1 MAMNKRQ
8 SFAIFI
14 PERETSKV
22 IIIRLWLQMG
32 RGAVKEYTGLQD
44 KGRVAVSERDVLF
57 LKRIELGL

>member
-32 RGAVKEYTGLQD
+32 RGAVEEYTGLQD

>member
-1 MAMNKRQ
+1 MNKRQ

-44 KGRVAVSERDVLF
+44 KGGVAVSERDVLF

>member
-1 MAMNKRQ
+1 MNKRQ

>member
-32 RGAVKEYTGLQD
+32 RGVVKEYTGLQD